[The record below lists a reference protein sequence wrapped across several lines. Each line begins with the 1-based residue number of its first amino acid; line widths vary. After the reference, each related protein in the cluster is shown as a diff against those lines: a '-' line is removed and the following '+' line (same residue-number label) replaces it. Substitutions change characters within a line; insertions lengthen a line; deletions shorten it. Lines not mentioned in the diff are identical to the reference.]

1 MKPFTEKQRQW
12 LWFFALCLGGLA
24 ATFALTTIVRW
35 VVYIR

>member
-12 LWFFALCLGGLA
+12 LWFVALYLGGLA
-24 ATFALTTIVRW
+24 VTFALATIVRW

>member
-12 LWFFALCLGGLA
+12 LWFIALCLGGLA
-24 ATFALTTIVRW
+24 VTFALATIVRW